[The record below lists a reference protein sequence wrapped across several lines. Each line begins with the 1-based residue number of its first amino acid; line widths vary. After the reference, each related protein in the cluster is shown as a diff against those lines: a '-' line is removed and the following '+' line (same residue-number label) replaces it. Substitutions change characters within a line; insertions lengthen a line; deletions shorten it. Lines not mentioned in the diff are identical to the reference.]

1 VVRARR
7 ARKRLTP
14 EQRRSQI
21 IEAADRVFA
30 GRDPAAVT
38 FEDIAAEAGVSRA
51 LVYTYFGDKGGLL
64 AAVYAYV
71 LDKLDEDLRAA
82 LSADVPPRDRV
93 RLTVA
98 RYLDFARSN
107 VGVWHFLGHVAST
120 QHPALQ
126 SARRARFE
134 ALAEVWGGTGE
145 ARIAIAGL
153 IGLLEAATLNWIES
167 PDIDGDHVAGL
178 LEELA
183 WSGIEGLL
191 ANRFEPERVPE
202 PAG

>member
-1 VVRARR
+1 MARVRR

-21 IEAADRVFA
+21 VEAADRVFA
-30 GRDPAAVT
+30 SRDPATVT
-38 FEDIAAEAGVSRA
+38 FEEIAAEAGVSRA

-64 AAVYAYV
+64 AAVYAHALV
-71 LDKLDEDLRAA
+71 KLDEDLRAA
-82 LSADVPPRDRV
+82 LTAEGAPRERV
-93 RLTVA
+93 QRLVA
-98 RYLDFARSN
+98 HYLSFARSN
-107 VGVWHFLGHVAST
+107 AGVWHFLGHVAST

-134 ALAEVWGGTGE
+134 ALAEAWGGSGE

-153 IGLLEAATLNWIES
+153 IGLLEAAVLNWIES
-167 PDIDGDHVAGL
+167 PDIDSDHVAAL

-191 ANRFEPERVPE
+191 ATRFEGDRVPE

>member
-1 VVRARR
+1 V
-7 ARKRLTP
+7 
-14 EQRRSQI
+14 
-21 IEAADRVFA
+21 EAADRVFA

-64 AAVYAYV
+64 AAVYSHA
-71 LDKLDEDLRAA
+71 LAKLDEDLRAA
-82 LSADVPPRDRV
+82 LTAEVAPRDRV
-93 RLTVA
+93 QQMVA
-98 RYLDFARSN
+98 HYLSFARSN
-107 VGVWHFLGHVAST
+107 VGVWHFLGHVAAT

-134 ALAEVWGGTGE
+134 ALAEAWGGTGE

-153 IGLLEAATLNWIES
+153 IGLLEAAVLNWIES
-167 PDIDGDHVAGL
+167 PDIDGDHVAAL

-191 ANRFEPERVPE
+191 ANRFEGDRVPE
-202 PAG
+202 PTG